1 MGYKKIIPK
10 HPGANSS
17 NMTFVGI
24 AETDPKVNLDVNGN
38 VRVQDAHSL
47 MLNRN
52 GDDYAWRIR
61 NESAQD
67 NTTYGFTGTNTLVF
81 EVVSDSGKITGS
93 GSPPPADASHN
104 IYGTSVNTL
113 VLLET
118 GRVGIG
124 TNAPGARLHVST
136 DSGATK
142 DTTVLQLESY
152 LATVNEGDYYNYQEL
167 LFDGGT
173 THNKSS
179 IRQISNGWATGN
191 SGLTFHTS
199 QHGGSSNIERI
210 RILGN
215 GNVGV
220 GTTDPNTRL
229 DVYAPNAGTISRF
242 YDGGSNGGSMYNGGP
257 VVGIS
262 RVSNGSVSLA
272 GPLFQVG
279 KDTSSSTAYNIDETI
294 FSVTNTRVGVGT
306 ISPAAKLHVYNNAG
320 GDATD
325 KASMLSEAVMKLQP
339 HTTNS
344 TNMLFAQVDGGS
356 SMGIQVTNG
365 PATANWDLSLSPFGG
380 RVGIG
385 TVAPDSQLHIKSVAD
400 VGDAILTIEADAD
413 DNVEHDNP
421 QIHFLTDGGLRTA
434 AISGGN
440 ATHEGSGTNA
450 NALNLQSQTIRLM
463 TSTNQDFDNAVER
476 MRIESTGQT
485 VFTGNVV
492 PDANGTRSLGTN
504 SVRWGDI
511 YTSDL
516 HLSNEAKGPNEIDG
530 TTGNWTVQEG
540 EDHLYIVNNKSG
552 KKYKFSLEEIE

>member
-47 MLNRN
+47 MFGRN

-67 NTTYGFTGTNTLVF
+67 NSTYGFTSTNTLVF

-93 GSPPPADASHN
+93 GSPPPLDTSHG
-104 IYGTSVNTL
+104 IYTTSTNAL

-124 TNAPGARLHVST
+124 TNAPTARLHIST
-136 DSGATK
+136 DSGSTK
-142 DTTVLQLESY
+142 NTTVLQLESY
-152 LATVNEGDYYNYQEL
+152 LATVNEPDYHNYQEL

-199 QHGGSSNIERI
+199 LHGGSSNVERI

-229 DVYAPNAGTISRF
+229 DVYSSAAGNISRF
-242 YDGGSNGGSMYNGGP
+242 YDGGSNGGAMYNGGA

-279 KDTSSSTAYNIDETI
+279 KDTSSSTAYNIDETL
-294 FSVTNTRVGVGT
+294 FSVTNTSVGVGT
-306 ISPAAKLHVYNNAG
+306 LAPAAKLHVYNNAG

-325 KASMLSEAVMKLQP
+325 KATMLSEAVLKLQP
-339 HTTNS
+339 HATNS
-344 TNMLFAQVDGGS
+344 TNMLFAQVDNGS

-365 PATANWDLSLSPFGG
+365 PATANWDLSLNPFGG
-380 RVGIG
+380 GVGIG
-385 TVAPDSQLHIKSVAD
+385 TVAPASQLHIKSVAD

-434 AISGGN
+434 AITGGN
-440 ATHEGSGTNA
+440 ATNEGSGINA

-463 TSTNQDFDNAVER
+463 TSSTQDFDNATER

-492 PDANGTRSLGTN
+492 PDANGSRSLGTS

-540 EDHLYIVNNKSG
+540 EEHLYIVNNKSG
-552 KKYKFSLEEIE
+552 KKYKFALEEIE

>member
-1 MGYKKIIPK
+1 
-10 HPGANSS
+10 
-17 NMTFVGI
+17 
-24 AETDPKVNLDVNGN
+24 
-38 VRVQDAHSL
+38 
-47 MLNRN
+47 
-52 GDDYAWRIR
+52 
-61 NESAQD
+61 
-67 NTTYGFTGTNTLVF
+67 
-81 EVVSDSGKITGS
+81 
-93 GSPPPADASHN
+93 
-104 IYGTSVNTL
+104 
-113 VLLET
+113 
-118 GRVGIG
+118 
-124 TNAPGARLHVST
+124 
-136 DSGATK
+136 
-142 DTTVLQLESY
+142 LESY
-152 LATVNEGDYYNYQEL
+152 LATVNEADYHNYQEL

-199 QHGGSSNIERI
+199 QHGGSSNVERI

-229 DVYAPNAGTISRF
+229 DVYSAAAGNISRF
-242 YDGGSNGGSMYNGGP
+242 YDGGSNGGAMYNGAA

-262 RVSNGSVSLA
+262 RVSNGAVSLA

-279 KDTSSSTAYNIDETI
+279 KDTSSSTAYNIDETL
-294 FSVTNTRVGVGT
+294 FSVTNTSVGVGT
-306 ISPAAKLHVYNNAG
+306 LAPAAKLHVYNNAG
-320 GDATD
+320 GNATN
-325 KASMLSEAVMKLQP
+325 KATMLSEAVVKLQP
-339 HTTNS
+339 HATNS

-434 AISGGN
+434 AITGGN
-440 ATHEGSGTNA
+440 ATNEGSGTNA

-463 TSTNQDFDNAVER
+463 TSSTQDFDNATER

-492 PDANGTRSLGTN
+492 PDANGSRSLGTS

-540 EDHLYIVNNKSG
+540 EEHLYIVNNKSG
-552 KKYKFSLEEIE
+552 KKYKFALEEIE

>member
-306 ISPAAKLHVYNNAG
+306 INPAAKLHVYNNAG

>member
-47 MLNRN
+47 MFNRN

-306 ISPAAKLHVYNNAG
+306 INPAAKLHVYNNAG